1 MNRRRFTGSL
11 RRAGPEIVLAL
22 VVIFVGVSVWQVWE
36 VASQLREQAR
46 NVSHIYARIIPA
58 IAHPDPGAATETL
71 FALIAEIRASGIPLI
86 ITDSTGRATAVANVP
101 VADLD
106 DEVALREAIR
116 ELDRANDPI
125 ALPGAGELHFGG
137 IPAARRLTRL
147 TIIQFALLAA
157 AVAVGIWAYRSAVN
171 RHRDRLWVAMARESA
186 HQLGTPLMSAG
197 AWVDRL
203 EDGSSSAPEIAHH
216 LRGDLER
223 LHRVAQRFE
232 RIGRPARR
240 EKVALGALAE
250 RVAVYFGPRLPR
262 HAHAISI
269 TVDAPRAGP
278 TIEGDSVLLEWA
290 IESLVRNAV
299 DALSGRGGKIAVT
312 VWDEGE
318 CARVKVVDD
327 GPGIPAEIRT
337 TLFEP
342 GVTTKSGGWGIGLA
356 LARRIVEDVH
366 GGRLEILPSAKGTVF
381 RAELPVAAADGCDD

>member
-1 MNRRRFTGSL
+1 MNRRRLTGLL

-22 VVIFVGVSVWQVWE
+22 VVFFVGVSVWQVWE

-86 ITDSTGRATAVANVP
+86 ITDSAGRATAVANVP
-101 VADLD
+101 VADLE
-106 DEVALREAIR
+106 DEAALREAIR

-203 EDGSSSAPEIAHH
+203 EEGSSSAPEIANH

-240 EKVALGALAE
+240 DKVALGALAE
-250 RVAVYFGPRLPR
+250 RVAAYFGPRLPR

-278 TIEGDSVLLEWA
+278 TIEADSVLLEWA

-299 DALSGRGGKIAVT
+299 DALSGRGGKIEVT
-312 VWDEGE
+312 VWDEGK
-318 CARVKVVDD
+318 CARVRVADD
-327 GPGIPAEIRT
+327 GPGIPAEIRA

-356 LARRIVEDVH
+356 LTRRIVEDVH
-366 GGRLEILPSAKGTVF
+366 GGRLEILPSAKGAVF
-381 RAELPVAAADGCDD
+381 RAELPVAAVGGCDD

>member
-1 MNRRRFTGSL
+1 ML

-22 VVIFVGVSVWQVWE
+22 VVIFAGVSVWQVWE
-36 VASQLREQAR
+36 VASHLREQAR

-58 IAHPDPGAATETL
+58 IADPEPGAATETL

-86 ITDSTGRATAVANVP
+86 VTDSAGRATAVANVP
-101 VADLD
+101 VADLE
-106 DEVALREAIR
+106 DEVALREAIQ
-116 ELDRANDPI
+116 ELDRSNDPI
-125 ALPGAGELHFGG
+125 ALPGLGELHFGG

-147 TIIQFALLAA
+147 TIIQFALLLA
-157 AVAVGIWAYRSAVN
+157 AVTFGIWAYRSAVN
-171 RHRDRLWVAMARESA
+171 RHKDRLWVAMARESA

-203 EDGSSSAPEIAHH
+203 EDGSSSAPEIASH

-240 EKVALGALAE
+240 EKVALGAMAE

-278 TIEGDSVLLEWA
+278 TIEADSVLLEWA

-299 DALSGRGGKIAVT
+299 DALSGRGGKIDVT
-312 VWDEGE
+312 VWDEGK
-318 CARVKVVDD
+318 CAQVKVADD
-327 GPGIPAEIRT
+327 GPGIPAEIRA

-342 GVTTKSGGWGIGLA
+342 GITTKSGGWGIGLA

-366 GGRLEILPSAKGTVF
+366 GGKLEILPTAKGAVF
-381 RAELPVAAADGCDD
+381 RAELPVAAVDKGDD